1 MILMDHVSFNPSVHL
16 RCRRC
21 QKLTAHTMIDF
32 SNDPMSALTMVY
44 ECQEC
49 GEIKKVFDLNTLPEL
64 KVSTSGSGP
73 SPLTVA
79 QRKIDEPLIPIERE
93 APINR

>member
-1 MILMDHVSFNPSVHL
+1 
-16 RCRRC
+16 
-21 QKLTAHTMIDF
+21 MIDF
-32 SNDPMSALTMVY
+32 SNDPMSSLTMVY

-64 KVSTSGSGP
+64 KVSTSGSSP

-79 QRKIDEPLIPIERE
+79 QRKTDEPLIPIERE